1 VTTQDQANGPA
12 SDGRFRKRG
21 LLGGIRYG
29 LDRVAAKRFTMVASH
44 GVRLTKAILSAGCF
58 ARSGSIATGKSQR
71 VRGYYETGCKI
82 LKQVADTF
90 YHKRRP
96 WTKVD
101 GGFFVCIV
109 TGMGS
114 RCRLS

>member
-1 VTTQDQANGPA
+1 MTTQDQANGPA
-12 SDGRFRKRG
+12 SDGRFRERAP
-21 LLGGIRYG
+21 LGGVRGG
-29 LDRVAAKRFTMVASH
+29 LNRDAAKRFAMVAAH
-44 GVRLTKAILSAGCF
+44 GVRLTKAIRSVGCG
-58 ARSGSIATGKSQR
+58 ARSGQLSPGKSQR
-71 VRGYYETGCKI
+71 GRRYYETGCKI

-96 WTKVD
+96 WAKVD